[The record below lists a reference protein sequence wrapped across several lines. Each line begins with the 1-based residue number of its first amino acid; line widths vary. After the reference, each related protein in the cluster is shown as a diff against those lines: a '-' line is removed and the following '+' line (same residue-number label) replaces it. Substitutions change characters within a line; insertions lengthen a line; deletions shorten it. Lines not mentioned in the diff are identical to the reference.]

1 MLSVNINDIDFNRK
15 PVKMTLRGENT
26 KTGQQRFTFISTE
39 ASTAVGEWLKVR
51 GQYIEKCNA
60 KSKKLIERGMCPH

>member
-15 PVKMTLRGENT
+15 PVKVTFRGENT

-39 ASTAVGEWLKVR
+39 ASTAVGE
-51 GQYIEKCNA
+51 
-60 KSKKLIERGMCPH
+60 